1 MQFFWFVHSLK
12 SEYFRAIW
20 SLVIFLKIRF
30 FSKKFQ
36 NLKIFKIFEKKNV
49 FSRKVTNFKCVYSNQ
64 FKRFE
69 YIQGIWEMQNFMKNT
84 MTKKF
89 LARAHYR
96 ARAGRL
102 ICLLGQHLMI
112 IEFSQQCA
120 VWRAPRAQVRAHPQ
134 FFH

>member
-20 SLVIFLKIRF
+20 NLVIFLKIRF
-30 FSKKFQ
+30 FSKNFQ
-36 NLKIFKIFEKKNV
+36 NLKIIFWRKNF
-49 FSRKVTNFKCVYSNQ
+49 FSRKVMNFKCVYSNQ

-69 YIQGIWEMQNFMKNT
+69 YIQGISEMQNLMKNT
-84 MTKKF
+84 MTKTF

-96 ARAGRL
+96 ARSDR
-102 ICLLGQHLMI
+102 IVCLPGKNLML
-112 IEFSQQCA
+112 IEFLQQCE
-120 VWRAPRAQVRAHPQ
+120 VWRAPRAQLRAHPQ